1 MNGFSFRKNM
11 VFEWHSVSYK
21 IIKLEKNGDV
31 VLQKQPGL
39 EASIASRDKLL
50 LDYSAGNVRVIN
62 YSGTDFNKAD
72 TPLFARPLDELSEKI
87 QVEIKRRMH
96 YLQKII
102 SGIRPTFTDHY
113 LKPIIKTAA
122 AEINDDYPPSPRTV
136 RRWYAKFIRSKDFRS
151 LIPRIDLRGS
161 TMLKQP
167 AKVMEIITLEM
178 EKAFQ
183 LSPQTNVPALYDKI
197 VNRIELEN
205 QKVIGGEK
213 IFAPSKSTLY
223 RMLERA
229 EVYEIVRL
237 KEGKAVAD
245 RRFKIVKKGV
255 KTTRIL
261 ERVEID
267 HTPLDLFLVDE
278 KTWLPLGRPTLSVAI
293 DHFSRMLVGYYL
305 TFDSPS
311 TAALMGVLR
320 HAILPKKLDVSALP
334 ELKINH
340 SWPCYGLL
348 EQLVVDNGLEFH
360 SDSFESV
367 CFDLGIN
374 IMYCP
379 KRQPRFKGVVER
391 YLQTINYTF
400 ASQIPGA
407 SYAKFYLRG
416 DYDPQKS
423 AILTLGQF
431 KQIFEKWVVDFY
443 AQKIHRG
450 INTTPWAKWHEGLVE
465 NQPILPN
472 DLNTLQRRIGKVVE
486 RKLRP
491 DGLLINGIRYNGDEL
506 APILRMYDA
515 GVQVRAVYDPED
527 LGEIQVWGPDSN
539 DPVPV
544 KALDWEYANGLTER
558 QNEFIQASLREKN
571 TKIQNK
577 GELVQARCELSM
589 AIEELMHSPKQ
600 KSRQRSGAL
609 RGFTSSKPKGS
620 KLAVETSKPTPNPNP
635 KLKVD
640 DAKYTEMP
648 PLLPTFTLE

>member
-1 MNGFSFRKNM
+1 
-11 VFEWHSVSYK
+11 
-21 IIKLEKNGDV
+21 
-31 VLQKQPGL
+31 
-39 EASIASRDKLL
+39 
-50 LDYSAGNVRVIN
+50 
-62 YSGTDFNKAD
+62 
-72 TPLFARPLDELSEKI
+72 
-87 QVEIKRRMH
+87 
-96 YLQKII
+96 
-102 SGIRPTFTDHY
+102 
-113 LKPIIKTAA
+113 
-122 AEINDDYPPSPRTV
+122 
-136 RRWYAKFIRSKDFRS
+136 
-151 LIPRIDLRGS
+151 
-161 TMLKQP
+161 
-167 AKVMEIITLEM
+167 
-178 EKAFQ
+178 
-183 LSPQTNVPALYDKI
+183 
-197 VNRIELEN
+197 
-205 QKVIGGEK
+205 
-213 IFAPSKSTLY
+213 
-223 RMLERA
+223 
-229 EVYEIVRL
+229 
-237 KEGKAVAD
+237 
-245 RRFKIVKKGV
+245 
-255 KTTRIL
+255 
-261 ERVEID
+261 
-267 HTPLDLFLVDE
+267 
-278 KTWLPLGRPTLSVAI
+278 
-293 DHFSRMLVGYYL
+293 
-305 TFDSPS
+305 
-311 TAALMGVLR
+311 MGVLR

-450 INTTPWAKWHEGLVE
+450 INTTPWAKWHDGLVE

-472 DLNTLQRRIGKVVE
+472 DLHTLQRRIGKVVE

-558 QNEFIQASLREKN
+558 QNEYIQASLREKN

-577 GELVQARCELSM
+577 GELVQARCDISK

-620 KLAVETSKPTPNPNP
+620 KLAVETSKPTPRPNP
-635 KLKVD
+635 KLKID